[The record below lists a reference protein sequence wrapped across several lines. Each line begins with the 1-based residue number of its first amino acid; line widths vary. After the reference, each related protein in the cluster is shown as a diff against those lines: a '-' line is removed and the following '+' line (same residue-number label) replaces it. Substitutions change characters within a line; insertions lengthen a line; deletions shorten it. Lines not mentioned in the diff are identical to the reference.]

1 MIKLNFRLGGIL
13 FLFLFASSLFAQIQN
28 PRNVEY
34 VFKTDTTKSIVDLSE
49 IILVLPRRTF
59 PIIDTPAFV
68 NKEIGLK
75 MFLETEPV
83 ITVEIN
89 GEAKAYS
96 MNMFSSH
103 ELSNDVLAG
112 IPILPSYC
120 PLCNSAVVYDR
131 RLNVKG
137 EEKILAFEVSGMLRH
152 SGMVIFDTETE
163 SWWQQS
169 MGKAMVGEYAG
180 KQLTVIPSLIL
191 SVGEFFANYPEG
203 MILSKETG
211 HAKSR
216 ERYGRNYYR
225 KYDSIG
231 NLPFARYFKVDEI
244 DKRLPA
250 MERLIDIQDGEFSK
264 IYPFTILKEKGLVN
278 DRFKSKDIVV
288 FYKAGALSHL
298 DNYDLSLAREIGTAT
313 VFNAKFEGRVL
324 RFKKEDDRFFD
335 LETKSEWLISGKC
348 IAGPLKGKELE
359 IELHSNHFAFS
370 WLKFHPDS
378 EIYQD

>member
-1 MIKLNFRLGGIL
+1 MKPNFKSAGIVL
-13 FLFLFASSLFAQIQN
+13 LLLFASNLFAQIQN

-75 MFLETEPV
+75 SFIKTEPV
-83 ITVEIN
+83 IVVEID
-89 GEAKAYS
+89 GKAKAYS

-112 IPILPSYC
+112 VPILPSYC

-131 RLNVKG
+131 RLNVNG
-137 EEKILAFEVSGMLRH
+137 EEKVLTFEVSGMLRH

-169 MGKAMVGEYAG
+169 MGKAIVGELVG
-180 KQLTVIPSLIL
+180 KQLKVIPSLIL
-191 SVGEFFANYPEG
+191 SVEEFFTNYPNG
-203 MILSKETG
+203 QILSKETG
-211 HAKSR
+211 HVKSM
-216 ERYGRNYYR
+216 ERYGKNVYR

-231 NLPFARYFKVDEI
+231 NLPYARYFKVDEI
-244 DKRLPA
+244 DMRLPA
-250 MERLIDIQDGEFSK
+250 MERLIDIRDGEFSK
-264 IYPFTILKEKGLVN
+264 IYPFSILKEKGVIN
-278 DRFKSKDIVV
+278 DTFRTKNITIFFQD
-288 FYKAGALSHL
+288 GARSHL
-298 DNYDLSLAREIGTAT
+298 DVYDLEDGREIGTAT
-313 VFNAKFEGRVL
+313 VFNSKLGHRL
-324 RFKKEDDRFFD
+324 LSFKKDGGRFYD
-335 LETKSEWLISGKC
+335 LETKSEWTISGKC
-348 IAGPLKGKELE
+348 IAGSLKGKQLE
-359 IELHSNHFAFS
+359 IETHSNHFAFS
-370 WLKFHPDS
+370 WLKFHPDT

>member
-1 MIKLNFRLGGIL
+1 MIKPNFKFAGIVFIL
-13 FLFLFASSLFAQIQN
+13 LFANSLFAQIQN

-34 VFKTDTTKSIVDLSE
+34 VFKTDTTKSIIDLSE

-59 PIIDTPAFV
+59 PIIDTPTFV

-75 MFLETEPV
+75 MFVDTEPV

-89 GEAKAYS
+89 GKAKAYT

-112 IPILPSYC
+112 VPILPSYC

-131 RLNVKG
+131 RLSING
-137 EEKILAFEVSGMLRH
+137 EEKVLTFEVSGMLRH

-169 MGKAMVGEYAG
+169 MGEALVGEFAG
-180 KQLTVIPSLIL
+180 EQLKVIPSLIL
-191 SVGEFFANYPEG
+191 SVEEFFANYPDG

-211 HAKSR
+211 HEKSM
-216 ERYGRNYYR
+216 ERYGKNFYR

-231 NLPFARYFKVDEI
+231 NLPYARYFKVDEI
-244 DKRLPA
+244 DARLPA

-264 IYPFTILKEKGLVN
+264 IYPFTVLKEKGVVN
-278 DRFKSKDIVV
+278 DLFKTKNVAI
-288 FYKAGALSHL
+288 FFQEGATSHL
-298 DNYDLSLAREIGTAT
+298 DNFDLSLAREIGTAT
-313 VFNAKFEGRVL
+313 AFNANLDGKILTFTKEGN
-324 RFKKEDDRFFD
+324 RFFD
-335 LETKSEWLISGKC
+335 LETKSEWIISGKC
-348 IAGPLKGKELE
+348 IAGSLKGKQLE
-359 IELHSNHFAFS
+359 IEPHSNHFAFS
-370 WLKFHPDS
+370 WLKFHPDT